1 MKPSRFAVA
10 LALCAGAAGPIG
22 ISPVACAGE
31 GGSAALVVDTGA
43 AVTTYCVALPEES
56 VSGLDLV
63 ELAGEQHG
71 LDYSL
76 GFGGEAVCRL
86 QGVGPEGDDCF
97 GEYPEFWGYWHGN
110 GSGGWSWAGT
120 GAGGATIEDGDI
132 DGWSWGSGD
141 NGSNH
146 QAPPETEFGDVCA
159 VAEEPKPAAADKPS
173 QGRRSSGGNRSSST
187 DARGSDP
194 LAAAP
199 EDGAEAAPDRTRR
212 PRARRPAGRRP
223 ERERDYERR
232 FPLPSL
238 APSPETTALAA
249 EPASDETGDG
259 PPLTGLVGLAVA
271 GAVGFAAWRGSRR
284 KTRT

>member
-1 MKPSRFAVA
+1 VRARRVAVA

-56 VSGLDLV
+56 VSGLELI
-63 ELAGEQHG
+63 ELAGDQHG
-71 LDYSL
+71 LDYSF

-86 QGVGPEGDDCF
+86 EGVGPEGDDCF
-97 GEYPEFWGYWHGN
+97 GEYPEFWGYWHGD

-120 GAGGATIEDGDI
+120 GAGGASIEDGDI

-146 QAPPETEFGDVCA
+146 QAPPETEHGDVCA
-159 VAEEPKPAAADKPS
+159 VPEEPKPVGDGPS
-173 QGRRSSGGNRSSST
+173 KGRRSPGEERSPSPDAGGSG
-187 DARGSDP
+187 P
-194 LAAAP
+194 VAAAP
-199 EDGAEAAPDRTRR
+199 EEGAEAAPDRARR
-212 PRARRPAGRRP
+212 PRARRPAARRP
-223 ERERDYERR
+223 ERERDRDYERR
-232 FPLPSL
+232 FPSV
-238 APSPETTALAA
+238 APSPEGTALAA
-249 EPASDETGDG
+249 EPTADGAGDG
-259 PPLTGLVGLAVA
+259 PPLTGLVGLAAA
-271 GAVGFAAWRGSRR
+271 GALGLAAWRGSRR